1 MANFALNYSYSR
13 NTALPLDED
22 AVKSTLSEVITYV
35 RTKSK
40 CYAGQLFSVTGDTT
54 NNGLYIALVVGTE
67 GSVLK
72 LATQESLDLVASEA
86 GKIDKIFLNG
96 TELTINNKTVS
107 IDLSDYATVSFV
119 CEKISEIEEPAQEV
133 PVENEVAETLVEAD
147 ELQNEETPENIV
159 EGVEAVETIVP
170 AEPIETETQEEEIV
184 AEDVESEK
192 VDSDNLEELPAEET
206 EVLPEDEVAPEPF
219 VEDELPAEEVPVEEE
234 TETEDVVAK
243 EEFVEETPV
252 ENVSSIDSPVVTE
265 EPEVESGL
273 LTEAETESD
282 SEAYEPII
290 LVPAEP
296 NPPVVEEETAEKT
309 EVAPETTVSTEPAE
323 TKDEVAEETV
333 PTPTIE
339 KSTNVVTEKADE
351 YDFEKYTVPSIK
363 QLKSKSYY
371 VQIAVLSDKANIK
384 VILDKYSSKYPIT
397 LVPMASGKATQVL
410 VGPLSVDEYGTVLN
424 RFKAYGYKDAFL
436 RKIR

>member
-1 MANFALNYSYSR
+1 M
-13 NTALPLDED
+13 
-22 AVKSTLSEVITYV
+22 
-35 RTKSK
+35 
-40 CYAGQLFSVTGDTT
+40 
-54 NNGLYIALVVGTE
+54 
-67 GSVLK
+67 
-72 LATQESLDLVASEA
+72 
-86 GKIDKIFLNG
+86 
-96 TELTINNKTVS
+96 
-107 IDLSDYATVSFV
+107 
-119 CEKISEIEEPAQEV
+119 
-133 PVENEVAETLVEAD
+133 
-147 ELQNEETPENIV
+147 
-159 EGVEAVETIVP
+159 
-170 AEPIETETQEEEIV
+170 
-184 AEDVESEK
+184 
-192 VDSDNLEELPAEET
+192 
-206 EVLPEDEVAPEPF
+206 
-219 VEDELPAEEVPVEEE
+219 
-234 TETEDVVAK
+234 
-243 EEFVEETPV
+243 

-339 KSTNVVTEKADE
+339 KSTNVVTEKANE

>member
-1 MANFALNYSYSR
+1 M
-13 NTALPLDED
+13 
-22 AVKSTLSEVITYV
+22 
-35 RTKSK
+35 
-40 CYAGQLFSVTGDTT
+40 
-54 NNGLYIALVVGTE
+54 
-67 GSVLK
+67 
-72 LATQESLDLVASEA
+72 
-86 GKIDKIFLNG
+86 
-96 TELTINNKTVS
+96 
-107 IDLSDYATVSFV
+107 
-119 CEKISEIEEPAQEV
+119 
-133 PVENEVAETLVEAD
+133 
-147 ELQNEETPENIV
+147 
-159 EGVEAVETIVP
+159 
-170 AEPIETETQEEEIV
+170 
-184 AEDVESEK
+184 
-192 VDSDNLEELPAEET
+192 
-206 EVLPEDEVAPEPF
+206 
-219 VEDELPAEEVPVEEE
+219 
-234 TETEDVVAK
+234 
-243 EEFVEETPV
+243 
-252 ENVSSIDSPVVTE
+252 
-265 EPEVESGL
+265 

-296 NPPVVEEETAEKT
+296 NPPVVEEETAENT
-309 EVAPETTVSTEPAE
+309 EVAPETTESTEPAE
-323 TKDEVAEETV
+323 TKDEVAEESV

>member
-1 MANFALNYSYSR
+1 M
-13 NTALPLDED
+13 
-22 AVKSTLSEVITYV
+22 
-35 RTKSK
+35 
-40 CYAGQLFSVTGDTT
+40 
-54 NNGLYIALVVGTE
+54 
-67 GSVLK
+67 
-72 LATQESLDLVASEA
+72 
-86 GKIDKIFLNG
+86 
-96 TELTINNKTVS
+96 
-107 IDLSDYATVSFV
+107 
-119 CEKISEIEEPAQEV
+119 
-133 PVENEVAETLVEAD
+133 
-147 ELQNEETPENIV
+147 
-159 EGVEAVETIVP
+159 
-170 AEPIETETQEEEIV
+170 
-184 AEDVESEK
+184 
-192 VDSDNLEELPAEET
+192 
-206 EVLPEDEVAPEPF
+206 
-219 VEDELPAEEVPVEEE
+219 
-234 TETEDVVAK
+234 
-243 EEFVEETPV
+243 

-296 NPPVVEEETAEKT
+296 NPPVVEEETAENT
-309 EVAPETTVSTEPAE
+309 EVAPETTVSTETTEPVE
-323 TKDEVAEETV
+323 TKDVVAEETV

-384 VILDKYSSKYPIT
+384 AILDKYSSKYPIT